1 MTTMNGFGDLPLML
15 TPEETAQLL
24 RKSRKA
30 VYLMADRGQIPG
42 AVKIGRS
49 LRFCRDDLIRWL
61 DESRAPS
68 LKE

>member
-42 AVKIGRS
+42 AVTDLKS
-49 LRFCRDDLIRWL
+49 EQRDTTRRIRT
-61 DESRAPS
+61 SG
-68 LKE
+68 

>member
-42 AVKIGRS
+42 AVTDLKS
-49 LRFCRDDLIRWL
+49 EQRDTTRRIRT
-61 DESRAPS
+61 SS
-68 LKE
+68 

>member
-24 RKSRKA
+24 RKA

-42 AVKIGRS
+42 AVTDLKS
-49 LRFCRDDLIRWL
+49 EQRDTTRRIRT
-61 DESRAPS
+61 SS
-68 LKE
+68 